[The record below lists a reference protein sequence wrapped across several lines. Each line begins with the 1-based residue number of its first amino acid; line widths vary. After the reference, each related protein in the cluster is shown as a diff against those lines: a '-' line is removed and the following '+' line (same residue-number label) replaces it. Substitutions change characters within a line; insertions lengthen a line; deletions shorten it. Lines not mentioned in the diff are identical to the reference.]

1 MNAKKSLIKLTELVH
16 SLAFEDF
23 QELGPGFKEDTF
35 QKALAV
41 SFRHAGIQ
49 YLKETNIEVF
59 FKHESLGVFRLDFV
73 ILPQK
78 IQEWRLSDPV
88 VIETK
93 VASGIKNDA
102 RLQLKN
108 YLLSLPLNNAPAINK
123 ANDGII
129 LNWRNNL
136 EASEAPEDEHVEIE
150 LWTMGSGK
158 NMKLLH
164 DNAPAKTD

>member
-1 MNAKKSLIKLTELVH
+1 MNAKKNLIQLTELVH
-16 SLAFEDF
+16 GLAFEAF
-23 QELGPGFKEDTF
+23 KELGPGFKEDTF

-59 FKHESLGVFRLDFV
+59 FKQESLGVFRLDFV
-73 ILPQK
+73 VLPQK
-78 IQEWRLSDPV
+78 IDAWRLSDPV

-123 ANDGII
+123 AKDGII

-136 EASEAPEDEHVEIE
+136 DALEAPEDEHVDIE
-150 LWTMGSGK
+150 LWTMG
-158 NMKLLH
+158 NNRDIKLVH
-164 DNAPAKTD
+164 SNSTAEN

>member
-1 MNAKKSLIKLTELVH
+1 MNTKKNLVKLTEFIH
-16 SLAFEDF
+16 ELAFESY

-35 QKALAV
+35 QKALAI
-41 SFRHAGIQ
+41 SFRHTGVQ

-59 FKHESLGVFRLDFV
+59 FKKESLGVFRLDFV

-78 IQEWRLSDPV
+78 IGNWRLSDSV
-88 VIETK
+88 IIETK

-108 YLLSLPLNNAPAINK
+108 YLLSVPLNNASTLNK
-123 ANDGII
+123 ARDGII

-136 EASEAPEDEHVEIE
+136 DALDTLEDEHIDIE
-150 LWTMGSGK
+150 LWSMSSA
-158 NMKLLH
+158 NDMKLIH
-164 DNAPAKTD
+164 KNTEVED

>member
-1 MNAKKSLIKLTELVH
+1 MNTKKNLVKLTEFIH
-16 SLAFEDF
+16 ELAFESY

-35 QKALAV
+35 QKALAI
-41 SFRHAGIQ
+41 SFRHTGVQ

-59 FKHESLGVFRLDFV
+59 FKKESLGVFRLDFV

-78 IQEWRLSDPV
+78 IGNWRLSDSV
-88 VIETK
+88 IIETK

-108 YLLSLPLNNAPAINK
+108 YLLSVPLNNASTLNK
-123 ANDGII
+123 ARDGII

-136 EASEAPEDEHVEIE
+136 DALDTLEDEHIDIE
-150 LWTMGSGK
+150 LWTMSSA
-158 NMKLLH
+158 NDMKLIH
-164 DNAPAKTD
+164 KNTEVED